1 MPGFSLLSGGLDINL
16 MAQIWDM
23 ARNEPVAGRIACHL
37 LQMLNEDPRTL
48 FRRLD
53 LMREDLLARREA
65 KAESAAE
72 AAAATE

>member
-1 MPGFSLLSGGLDINL
+1 M
-16 MAQIWDM
+16 
-23 ARNEPVAGRIACHL
+23 
-37 LQMLNEDPRTL
+37 DPRTL